1 MSRRLYI
8 ACVIFI
14 LNGLV
19 QSLAFA
25 QSTISIDNQS
35 VIYCPAKPEEKTRPT
50 FTEKECQQSLLF
62 NIDPQNVELWL
73 KANLTVTDAYLKR
86 KQPSAIFVFA
96 KMSSEVFL
104 NGEKLG
110 SNGTPNYLKEEE
122 FSGDMDAKFY
132 IPPRLIKRGA
142 NEVIIHASSH
152 HGFLTLARPI
162 HFIGISEYGETSDFF
177 KRDLLI
183 LLSLLGA
190 MLLGCTYLMTL
201 VLTAE
206 DKETPILTL
215 LILAAASGQLFTEIS
230 RVIFNYSY
238 PLHDIRLIAIVGLS
252 LIFGFSFLMFTL
264 KKFARVRRNR
274 WLALVVPL
282 TLFLTLMMPGFD
294 GKSVIAILI
303 PALFS
308 VVISGLCY
316 REKKSRESLSYFIAY
331 SVFCLTIVFTFGK
344 FNSMYFYYIVTGM
357 MAFLVIK
364 IVNQS
369 VKDKKI
375 KKEEEQQL
383 VKLQLKVDQL
393 AQQQSPTTLQLNSAG
408 KIEII
413 PVNDVAYC
421 KAAGDYVEIFL
432 TNQSQSLFSGSL
444 KSIEEQLPSS
454 FLKVHRSYIV
464 NLDEVMSVM
473 SSQKGGTSGG
483 KLTLKSGD
491 EIPVSRRILP
501 HVRGVFKGNVALV

>member
-1 MSRRLYI
+1 MNKRLYI
-8 ACVIFI
+8 ACVLFI

-19 QSLAFA
+19 QSWAFA
-25 QSTISIDNQS
+25 QATISIDTES
-35 VIYCPAKPEEKTRPT
+35 VVFCPAQPEQKAAPT
-50 FTEKECQQSLLF
+50 FTEKECKQGLLF
-62 NIDPQNVELWL
+62 DIDPQNLELWL
-73 KANLTVTDAYLKR
+73 KANITVTDAYLKR

-110 SNGTPNYLKEEE
+110 SNGTPNFLKDEE

-132 IPPRLIKRGA
+132 IPPRLLNRGA

-152 HGFLTLARPI
+152 HGFLTLSRPI
-162 HFIGISEYGETSDFF
+162 HFIGISEYGQTSEFF

-190 MLLGCTYLMTL
+190 MLLGCTYLITL
-201 VLTAE
+201 VFSAE
-206 DKETPILTL
+206 DKETPALILL
-215 LILAAASGQLFTEIS
+215 MLAAASGQLFTEIS

-238 PLHDIRLIAIVGLS
+238 PLHDIRLIAIVVLS
-252 LIFGFSFLMFTL
+252 FIFGCSFLLFTI
-264 KKFARVRRNR
+264 KKFARTQKKL
-274 WLALVVPL
+274 WLTLVVPL
-282 TLFLTLMMPGFD
+282 TIYLSFMMPGFD
-294 GKSVIAILI
+294 GKSVIAILM

-308 VVISGLCY
+308 VVISGLSCWKI
-316 REKKSRESLSYFIAY
+316 RSRESISYFIAY
-331 SVFCLTIVFTFGK
+331 SIFCLTIVFTFGK

-369 VKDKKI
+369 VKDKKLR
-375 KKEEEQQL
+375 KEEEQQL

-393 AQQQSPTTLQLNSAG
+393 AQQKSPTTLQLSSAG

-413 PVNDVAYC
+413 PVHDVAYC

-432 TNQSQSLFSGSL
+432 TNQ
-444 KSIEEQLPSS
+444 K
-454 FLKVHRSYIV
+454 
-464 NLDEVMSVM
+464 
-473 SSQKGGTSGG
+473 
-483 KLTLKSGD
+483 
-491 EIPVSRRILP
+491 PVVI
-501 HVRGVFKGNVALV
+501 

>member
-1 MSRRLYI
+1 MTSRLYI
-8 ACVIFI
+8 AGVFLL

-19 QSLAFA
+19 QSVVFA
-25 QSTISIDNQS
+25 QATISIDNQS
-35 VIYCPAKPEEKTRPT
+35 VISCPAKPEQKSPPT
-50 FTEKECQQSLLF
+50 FTEKECQQSSLF

-73 KANLTVTDAYLKR
+73 KASITVTDAYLKR
-86 KQPSAIFVFA
+86 KQPSALFVFA

-104 NGEKLG
+104 NGEPLG
-110 SNGTPNYLKEEE
+110 NNGTPNYLKQEE

-132 IPPRLIKRGA
+132 IPPRLIKRGV
-142 NEVIIHASSH
+142 NEVVIHASSH
-152 HGFLTLARPI
+152 HGFLTLSRPI
-162 HFIGISEYGETSDFF
+162 HFIGIAEYGQTSEFF
-177 KRDLLI
+177 KHDLLI

-190 MLLGCTYLMTL
+190 MLLGCIYLITL
-201 VLTAE
+201 VFHAD
-206 DKETPILTL
+206 DKEIPVLVL
-215 LILAAASGQLFTEIS
+215 LMLAAASGQLFTEIS

-238 PLHDIRLIAIVGLS
+238 PLHDLRLIAIVVLS
-252 LIFGFSFLMFTL
+252 LIFGFSFLLFTL
-264 KKFARVRRNR
+264 KKFARAQKKL

-282 TLFLTLMMPGFD
+282 TLYLSFMMAGFD
-294 GKSVIAILI
+294 GKSVIAILV

-308 VVISGLCY
+308 VVISGLSCWKI
-316 REKKSRESLSYFIAY
+316 RSREAVSYFIAY

-364 IVNQS
+364 VVHQS
-369 VKDKKI
+369 VKDKKLR
-375 KKEEEQQL
+375 KAEEQQL

-393 AQQQSPTTLQLNSAG
+393 AQQHSPTTLQLSSAG

-413 PVNDVAYC
+413 PVNEVAYC

-432 TNQSQSLFSGSL
+432 TNQSQSLFSGTL

-464 NLDEVMSVM
+464 NLDEVKSVI
-473 SSQKGGTSGG
+473 SSKNGAASRGM
-483 KLTLKSGD
+483 LALKSGH

-501 HVRGVFKGNVALV
+501 HVRGVIKGNVARV

>member
-1 MSRRLYI
+1 
-8 ACVIFI
+8 

-19 QSLAFA
+19 QSLVFA
-25 QSTISIDNQS
+25 QEVISIDHKS
-35 VIYCPAKPEEKTRPT
+35 VVVCPAQPEKKTRPT
-50 FTEKECQQSLLF
+50 FTEKECRQSPLF
-62 NIDPQNVELWL
+62 NVDPQNVEIWL
-73 KANLTVTDAYLKR
+73 RANITVTDAYLKR

-104 NGEKLG
+104 NGEQLG

-132 IPPRLIKRGA
+132 IPPKLIKRGA

-152 HGFLTLARPI
+152 HGLLTLSRPI
-162 HFIGISEYGETSDFF
+162 HFIGISEYGQTSAFF

-190 MLLGCTYLMTL
+190 MLLGCIYLITL
-201 VLTAE
+201 VFSAE
-206 DKETPILTL
+206 DKETPVLILL
-215 LILAAASGQLFTEIS
+215 MLAAASGQLFTEVS

-238 PLHDIRLIAIVGLS
+238 PLHDVRLIAIVVLS
-252 LIFGFSFLMFTL
+252 LIFGFNFLLFAL
-264 KKFARVRRNR
+264 KKFAHGKKKF

-282 TLFLTLMMPGFD
+282 TLWLSFMMPGFD
-294 GKSVIAILI
+294 GKSAIAILV

-308 VVISGLCY
+308 VIVSGLCCWKV
-316 REKKSRESLSYFIAY
+316 RSRESISYFTAY
-331 SVFCLTIVFTFGK
+331 SIFCLTIVLTFGK
-344 FNSMYFYYIVTGM
+344 FNSMYFYYIVTAM
-357 MAFLVIK
+357 MTFLVVK
-364 IVNQS
+364 MVHQS
-369 VKDKKI
+369 VKDKKL

-383 VKLQLKVDQL
+383 VKLQLKIDQI
-393 AQQQSPTTLQLNSAG
+393 AQQKSPTTIQLSSAG

-413 PVNDVAYC
+413 PVNDIVYC

-432 TNQSQSLFSGSL
+432 TNQSQLLFSGTL
-444 KSIEEQLPSS
+444 KSIGEQLPST

-464 NLDEVMSVM
+464 NLDEVMSVT
-473 SSQKGGTSGG
+473 SSKNGTASSGM
-483 KLTLKSGD
+483 LAFKSGD

-501 HVRGVFKGNVALV
+501 HVRGVIKGSVALD

>member
-1 MSRRLYI
+1 MNKRLFL
-8 ACVIFI
+8 ACVFFI

-25 QSTISIDNQS
+25 QATISIDNQS
-35 VIYCPAKPEEKTRPT
+35 VVYCPAKPEQKTQPT
-50 FTEKECQQSLLF
+50 FTEKECQQGLLF
-62 NIDPQNVELWL
+62 DIDPQNVELWL

-86 KQPSAIFVFA
+86 KQPSALFVFA

-104 NGEKLG
+104 NGERLG
-110 SNGTPNYLKEEE
+110 SNGTPSFLKDEE

-132 IPPRLIKRGA
+132 IPPRLLNRGT
-142 NEVIIHASSH
+142 NEVIIHVSSH
-152 HGFLTLARPI
+152 HGFLTLSRPI
-162 HFIGISEYGETSDFF
+162 HFIGISEYGQTSEFF

-190 MLLGCTYLMTL
+190 MLLGCTYLITL
-201 VLTAE
+201 VFSAE
-206 DKETPILTL
+206 DKETPALILL
-215 LILAAASGQLFTEIS
+215 MLAAASGQLFTEIS

-238 PLHDIRLIAIVGLS
+238 PLHDIRLIAIVVLS
-252 LIFGFSFLMFTL
+252 LIFGFSFLLFTI
-264 KKFARVRRNR
+264 KKFARTQRNL

-282 TLFLTLMMPGFD
+282 TIYLSFMMPGFD
-294 GKSVIAILI
+294 GKSVIAILV

-308 VVISGLCY
+308 VVISGLSCWKV
-316 REKKSRESLSYFIAY
+316 RSRESISYCIAY

-369 VKDKKI
+369 VKDKI
-375 KKEEEQQL
+375 LRKEEEQQL

-393 AQQQSPTTLQLNSAG
+393 AQQKSPTTLQLSSAG

-413 PVNDVAYC
+413 PVHDVAYC

-432 TNQSQSLFSGSL
+432 TNQKQSLFSGTL
-444 KSIEEQLPSS
+444 KSIEEQLPST

-464 NLDEVMSVM
+464 NLDEVVSVT
-473 SSQKGGTSGG
+473 SSKNGATSSGI
-483 KLTLKSGD
+483 LALKSGD

-501 HVRGVFKGNVALV
+501 HVRGVIKGSVALV